1 MSVKTAK
8 LLFAAALLGAAAG
21 AGAEYKADF
30 DVIEEA
36 GLHAMFADAPVY
48 TGRPM
53 PWKVYAANAY
63 DTMKGA
69 GKVSDSDLARDK
81 QATIWALVLDEEYR
95 RKGRVLYVEAG
106 EAPGV
111 TSSGWY
117 SLTEFESAVIPAVM
131 NAAMGAADVEEAN
144 RQAHEL
150 IGRAGRVNG
159 LDFGLLA
166 LAPPADEGEP
176 WTPVLH
182 ERSELAPPAEKM
194 LAAYTAGDADAL
206 GTAALELKTALDSA
220 PGAPGKGKIRLELFT
235 AWLNPLSRT
244 FAAYIVAAVM
254 LFFWAGLRWRLLVW
268 ASVGLAAAGFVFQT
282 YAIIARMIV
291 AGYWPTSGMYE
302 YLLMFSW
309 ASVLFYLAFYVKTRQ
324 AFLGIIVMPVAFLLL
339 VLGSIFP
346 SEIEGQLVPALQ
358 SYWLTIHV
366 TLACLGEGA
375 FALAFAAGV
384 LYLIKPEGKLGFLPE
399 GKLGFLPEREKLDRV
414 GYAAVAVG
422 YPLFTIGGLVA
433 GAIWAQKAWSV
444 WWSWDPKEVASLVV
458 FLIATVYLHAR
469 HLRGWRGAKTAVLQI
484 IIFVAAVL
492 TLFSNMIF
500 GGLHSYT

>member
-1 MSVKTAK
+1 MLKK
-8 LLFAAALLGAAAG
+8 LTGLLLVGVFLGAVVPAAA
-21 AGAEYKADF
+21 EYEPNF

-36 GLHAMFADAPVY
+36 GLPAMFANMSVY
-48 TGRPM
+48 TGRPT
-53 PWKVYAANAY
+53 PWAIYAANAY
-63 DTMKGA
+63 DTMKGS
-69 GKVSDSDLARDK
+69 GKVSEGDLARDK
-81 QATIWALVLDEEYR
+81 QVAIWALVLDEEYR
-95 RKGRVLYVEAG
+95 REGRVLYVEAG

-117 SLTEFESAVIPAVM
+117 SLTEFESAVIPAMM
-131 NAAMGAADVEEAN
+131 NAAMVAADVEKAN
-144 RQAHEL
+144 ERVYEI
-150 IGRAGRVNG
+150 IGRAGRVNR
-159 LDFGLLA
+159 LDFRLLT

-176 WTPVLH
+176 WTPVLG
-182 ERSELAPPAEKM
+182 EGSELAPVAEKM
-194 LAAYTAGDADAL
+194 IAGYAAGDADAL
-206 GTAALELKTALDSA
+206 GTAALDLKTTLDSA

-235 AWLNPLSRT
+235 ARLAPLSWT
-244 FAAYIVAAVM
+244 FAVYIVAAVIM
-254 LFFWAGLRWRLLVW
+254 FFWAGLRWRILVW
-268 ASVGLAAAGFVFQT
+268 VSIGLAAVGFVFQT
-282 YAIIARMIV
+282 YAIISRMVIS
-291 AGYWPTSGMYE
+291 GYWPTSGMYE

-309 ASVLFYLAFYVKTRQ
+309 ASVLFYLVFYIKTRQ
-324 AFLGIIVMPVAFLLL
+324 VFLGIIVMPVAFLLL
-339 VLGSIFP
+339 VLGSVFP
-346 SEIEGQLVPALQ
+346 SEIEGQLIPALQ

-384 LYLIKPEGKLGFLPE
+384 LYLIKPEGKLNFLPD
-399 GKLGFLPEREKLDRV
+399 RDKLDRV
-414 GYAAVAVG
+414 GYTAIAVG
-422 YPLFTIGGLVA
+422 YPLFTIGALVA

-444 WWSWDPKEVASLVV
+444 WWSWDPKEVASLIV

>member
-1 MSVKTAK
+1 MKKQGVLMSAKTVK
-8 LLFAAALLGAAAG
+8 LLFAAALLGAAVP

-36 GLHAMFADAPVY
+36 GLHAMFTDAPVY
-48 TGRPM
+48 TVRPV
-53 PWKVYAANAY
+53 PWKIYAANTY

-95 RKGRVLYVEAG
+95 RMGRVLYVEAG

-117 SLTEFESAVIPAVM
+117 NLTEFENAVIPAVM
-131 NAAMGAADVEEAN
+131 SAAMGAADVEEAN

-159 LDFGLLA
+159 LDFMLLT

-176 WTPVLH
+176 WTPVLY
-182 ERSELAPPAEKM
+182 ERSELAPAAEKM
-194 LAAYTAGDADAL
+194 LAAYAAGDADAL

-244 FAAYIVAAVM
+244 FAAYIVAAVLM
-254 LFFWAGLRWRLLVW
+254 FFWAGLRRRFLVW
-268 ASVGLAAAGFVFQT
+268 ASVGLAAAGFAFQT
-282 YAIIARMIV
+282 YAIIARMII
-291 AGYWPTSGMYE
+291 AGYWATSGMYE

-399 GKLGFLPEREKLDRV
+399 RDKLDRI

-500 GGLHSYT
+500 GGLHAYT